1 MRPYRFNLRAWS
13 RNNRSGQAM
22 IEYLLIAA
30 VVITTVAILAL
41 LLYAFREQ
49 SGRVIDLVASDYP

>member
-1 MRPYRFNLRAWS
+1 
-13 RNNRSGQAM
+13 M